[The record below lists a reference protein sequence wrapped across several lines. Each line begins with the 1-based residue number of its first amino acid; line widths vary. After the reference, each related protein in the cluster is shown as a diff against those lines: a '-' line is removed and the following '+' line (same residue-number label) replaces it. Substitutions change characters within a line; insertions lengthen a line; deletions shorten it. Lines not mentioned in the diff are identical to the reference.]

1 MHPSCLRA
9 FISVVGREFIEL
21 SNEELKANE
30 RENEE
35 SFACAF
41 RVLCKKLFCCF
52 FLFYFDSCHA
62 AYNSFV
68 GAARVRSATFFS
80 LCPSVQPTNKVWF
93 SGVLFD
99 RFGWLAKNTLTFL
112 RIGSN
117 LSFGDTHCTNRP
129 FEKRIS
135 RFVYLNQRETVLS
148 FSVADE
154 KHLI

>member
-1 MHPSCLRA
+1 MC
-9 FISVVGREFIEL
+9 GRQ
-21 SNEELKANE
+21 
-30 RENEE
+30 
-35 SFACAF
+35 
-41 RVLCKKLFCCF
+41 
-52 FLFYFDSCHA
+52 H
-62 AYNSFV
+62 
-68 GAARVRSATFFS
+68 FS
-80 LCPSVQPTNKVWF
+80 LCLSNQPTNKVWF

-154 KHLI
+154 KHLIQTNPLVVVGVGCFFVLLYTKNNFVMES